1 MIARPDAARTEGP
14 RGPVRHGA
22 QGGGAEA
29 LSTRD
34 ALRQATE
41 AIHARLHALPALQA
55 LAEGWIS
62 REGYVDLLRR
72 KLGFHLAVEA
82 ALAAAPSLAPW
93 GIALAERRRAPLI
106 EADLAALGAAPVP
119 LAAAP
124 LPVLDTAARAL
135 GCLYVTEGSTLGG
148 RQLARALDGLLPP
161 GEAGRRFLLGHG
173 PRHGAMWR
181 DCCAALERCGAEPAR
196 RAEMLA
202 AAAATFCAFEA
213 SFSRPGADRTAGVA
227 LPPAGG

>member
-1 MIARPDAARTEGP
+1 MSAAPSARE
-14 RGPVRHGA
+14 
-22 QGGGAEA
+22 
-29 LSTRD
+29 

-41 AIHARLHALPALQA
+41 AAHLRLHALPALQA
-55 LAEGWIS
+55 LAEGRLT
-62 REGYVDLLRR
+62 REDYIALLRR
-72 KLGFHLAVEA
+72 LLGFHRAAEA
-82 ALAAAPSLAPW
+82 ALDAAPSLAPW
-93 GIALAERRRAPLI
+93 GITLAERRRAPLI
-106 EADLAALGAAPVP
+106 EADLAALGAAPIP
-119 LAAAP
+119 LGTAP

-148 RQLARALDGLLPP
+148 RQLARVLDGLLPE

-202 AAAATFCAFEA
+202 AAAATFLAFEA
-213 SFSRPGADRTAGVA
+213 WFSPPDADRTAGVA